1 MANNINQSSYQEDE
15 IDLLE
20 IIKVLIESKKLII
33 LTTLIFTIVS
43 IVYSLSQKPEF
54 KSSSLFEIGYYEM
67 PDGTQQLIDEPK
79 VIINDLKLNLIIKN
93 PDNEFNQAVSMLPIQ
108 NKLIQ
113 FETTSFS
120 SETNE
125 KLLNKFSSYIDN
137 HHASFMK
144 SYTDNNRNDLHNQI
158 DLIELE
164 RLNIESEFELE
175 RLNIESEFELELLN
189 IESEFELELLNIE
202 SEFELER
209 LNITNE
215 ISKKSANILFIDKR
229 ISRLSKIIADNKNIL
244 FLLQNDPQL
253 FIERATISPNLN
265 VLTDELI
272 NNVTHLVDQKN
283 TLLQDIDNLNNQ
295 LEFEN
300 NSTQSNKLLDL
311 KLKQEAFNKLKFEN
325 NSTQSNKL
333 LDLKLKQE
341 ALEIELE
348 SVDNQK
354 IINSGVIGDIKT
366 TTIKPKY
373 LLIITLGIILGFITS
388 IFLVFIN
395 NFIKSNRE
403 SEA

>member
-1 MANNINQSSYQEDE
+1 MAQNLTQPSPYEDE
-15 IDLLE
+15 IDLRE
-20 IIKVLIESKKLII
+20 IFKILIESKKLII
-33 LTTLIFTIVS
+33 LTTLIFTMVS
-43 IVYSLSQKPEF
+43 IVYSLSQKSEF
-54 KSSSLFEIGYYEM
+54 TSSSLFEIGYFEM
-67 PDGTQQLIDEPK
+67 SDGAHQLIEK
-79 VIINDLKLNLIIKN
+79 TEVLINDLKLNLIIKK
-93 PDNEFNQAVSMLPIQ
+93 PDNEFNQAVSIRPIQ
-108 NKLIQ
+108 SALIQ

-125 KLLNKFSSYIDN
+125 KLLNKFFSYIDN
-137 HHASFMK
+137 RHASFMK

-158 DLIELE
+158 DLIE
-164 RLNIESEFELE
+164 
-175 RLNIESEFELELLN
+175 
-189 IESEFELELLNIE
+189 

-215 ISKKSANILFIDKR
+215 KSANILFIDER

-265 VLTDELI
+265 VLTNMLI
-272 NNVTHLVDQKN
+272 NDVTQLVNQKN
-283 TLLQDIDNLNNQ
+283 TLLLDIDNLNSQ

-300 NSTQSNKLLDL
+300 NSTK
-311 KLKQEAFNKLKFEN
+311 
-325 NSTQSNKL
+325 SNKL

-348 SVDNQK
+348 SVNNQK
-354 IINSGVIGDIKT
+354 IINGGVIGDIKI

-373 LLIITLGIILGFITS
+373 LLIITLGIVLGFISS
-388 IFLVFIN
+388 IFLVFIR
-395 NFIKSNRE
+395 NFIKSLRE

>member
-120 SETNE
+120 CETNE

-164 RLNIESEFELE
+164 RLNI
-175 RLNIESEFELELLN
+175 
-189 IESEFELELLNIE
+189 
-202 SEFELER
+202 
-209 LNITNE
+209 TNE
-215 ISKKSANILFIDKR
+215 KSANILFIDER

-311 KLKQEAFNKLKFEN
+311 KLKQEA
-325 NSTQSNKL
+325 
-333 LDLKLKQE
+333 
-341 ALEIELE
+341 LEIELE

-395 NFIKSNRE
+395 NFIKSYKE
-403 SEA
+403 H

>member
-164 RLNIESEFELE
+164 RLNI
-175 RLNIESEFELELLN
+175 
-189 IESEFELELLNIE
+189 
-202 SEFELER
+202 
-209 LNITNE
+209 TNE
-215 ISKKSANILFIDKR
+215 KSANILFIDER

-265 VLTDELI
+265 VKTDELI
-272 NNVTHLVDQKN
+272 YIVTHLVDQKN

-295 LEFEN
+295 LE
-300 NSTQSNKLLDL
+300 
-311 KLKQEAFNKLKFEN
+311 FEN

-366 TTIKPKY
+366 TTTKPKY

>member
-93 PDNEFNQAVSMLPIQ
+93 PDNEFNQAVSIRPIQ
-108 NKLIQ
+108 SALIQ

-164 RLNIESEFELE
+164 RLNI
-175 RLNIESEFELELLN
+175 
-189 IESEFELELLNIE
+189 
-202 SEFELER
+202 
-209 LNITNE
+209 TNE
-215 ISKKSANILFIDKR
+215 KSANILFIDER

-265 VLTDELI
+265 VKTDELI
-272 NNVTHLVDQKN
+272 YIVTHLVDQKN

-295 LEFEN
+295 LE
-300 NSTQSNKLLDL
+300 
-311 KLKQEAFNKLKFEN
+311 FEN

>member
-15 IDLLE
+15 IDLRE
-20 IIKVLIESKKLII
+20 ILKVLIESRKLII

-67 PDGTQQLIDEPK
+67 PDGTHQLIEK
-79 VIINDLKLNLIIKN
+79 TEVLINDLKLNLIIKK
-93 PDNEFNQAVSMLPIQ
+93 PDNEFNQAVSIRPIQ
-108 NKLIQ
+108 SALIQ

-125 KLLNKFSSYIDN
+125 KLLNKFFSYIDN
-137 HHASFMK
+137 RHASFMK

-158 DLIELE
+158 DLIE
-164 RLNIESEFELE
+164 
-175 RLNIESEFELELLN
+175 
-189 IESEFELELLNIE
+189 

-209 LNITNE
+209 LNITND
-215 ISKKSANILFIDKR
+215 ISKKSAYLPLLDQK
-229 ISRLSKIIADNKNIL
+229 ISQLRKIIADNNNIL

-253 FIERATISPNLN
+253 FIERASISPKLN
-265 VLTDELI
+265 VLTDDLI
-272 NNVTHLVDQKN
+272 NRVTQLVNEKN
-283 TLLQDIDNLNNQ
+283 TSLQGIDKLNNQ

-300 NSTQSNKLLDL
+300 NSTK
-311 KLKQEAFNKLKFEN
+311 
-325 NSTQSNKL
+325 SNKL

-348 SVDNQK
+348 SVNNQK
-354 IINSGVIGDIKT
+354 IINGGVIGDIKI

-373 LLIITLGIILGFITS
+373 LLIITLGIVLGFISS
-388 IFLVFIN
+388 IFLVFIRS
-395 NFIKSNRE
+395 FIKGYRE
-403 SEA
+403 SEE

>member
-164 RLNIESEFELE
+164 RLNI
-175 RLNIESEFELELLN
+175 
-189 IESEFELELLNIE
+189 
-202 SEFELER
+202 
-209 LNITNE
+209 TNE
-215 ISKKSANILFIDKR
+215 KSANILFIDER

-265 VLTDELI
+265 VKTDELI
-272 NNVTHLVDQKN
+272 YIVTQLVDQKN

-295 LEFEN
+295 LE
-300 NSTQSNKLLDL
+300 
-311 KLKQEAFNKLKFEN
+311 FEN

>member
-164 RLNIESEFELE
+164 RLNI
-175 RLNIESEFELELLN
+175 
-189 IESEFELELLNIE
+189 
-202 SEFELER
+202 
-209 LNITNE
+209 TNE
-215 ISKKSANILFIDKR
+215 KSANILFIDER

-311 KLKQEAFNKLKFEN
+311 KLKQEA
-325 NSTQSNKL
+325 
-333 LDLKLKQE
+333 
-341 ALEIELE
+341 LEIELE

>member
-33 LTTLIFTIVS
+33 LTTLIFTVVS

-164 RLNIESEFELE
+164 RLNI
-175 RLNIESEFELELLN
+175 
-189 IESEFELELLNIE
+189 
-202 SEFELER
+202 
-209 LNITNE
+209 TNE
-215 ISKKSANILFIDKR
+215 KSANILFIDER

-265 VLTDELI
+265 VKTDELI
-272 NNVTHLVDQKN
+272 YIVTHLVDQKN

-295 LEFEN
+295 LE
-300 NSTQSNKLLDL
+300 
-311 KLKQEAFNKLKFEN
+311 FEN

>member
-15 IDLLE
+15 IDIRE

-54 KSSSLFEIGYYEM
+54 ISSSFFEIGSYEM
-67 PDGTQQLIDEPK
+67 PDGTQQLINEPE
-79 VIINDLKLNLIIKN
+79 VLINDLKLNIIIKN

-164 RLNIESEFELE
+164 RLNI
-175 RLNIESEFELELLN
+175 
-189 IESEFELELLNIE
+189 
-202 SEFELER
+202 
-209 LNITNE
+209 TNE
-215 ISKKSANILFIDKR
+215 KSANILFIDER

-265 VLTDELI
+265 VKTDELI
-272 NNVTHLVDQKN
+272 YIVTHLVDQKN

-295 LEFEN
+295 LE
-300 NSTQSNKLLDL
+300 
-311 KLKQEAFNKLKFEN
+311 FEN

>member
-1 MANNINQSSYQEDE
+1 MAQNLTQPSPYEDE
-15 IDLLE
+15 IDLRE
-20 IIKVLIESKKLII
+20 IFKILIESKKLII
-33 LTTLIFTIVS
+33 LTTLIFTMVS
-43 IVYSLSQKPEF
+43 IVYSLSQKSEF
-54 KSSSLFEIGYYEM
+54 TSSSLFEIGYFEM
-67 PDGTQQLIDEPK
+67 SDGAHQLIEK
-79 VIINDLKLNLIIKN
+79 TEVLINDLKLNLIIKK
-93 PDNEFNQAVSMLPIQ
+93 PDNEFNQAVSIRPIQ
-108 NKLIQ
+108 SALIQ

-164 RLNIESEFELE
+164 RLNI
-175 RLNIESEFELELLN
+175 
-189 IESEFELELLNIE
+189 
-202 SEFELER
+202 
-209 LNITNE
+209 TNE
-215 ISKKSANILFIDKR
+215 KSANILFIDER

-265 VLTDELI
+265 VKTDELI
-272 NNVTHLVDQKN
+272 YIVTHLVDQKN

-295 LEFEN
+295 LE
-300 NSTQSNKLLDL
+300 
-311 KLKQEAFNKLKFEN
+311 FEN

-388 IFLVFIN
+388 ILLVFIN
-395 NFIKSNRE
+395 NFIKRYQKSK
-403 SEA
+403 A

>member
-93 PDNEFNQAVSMLPIQ
+93 PDNEFNQAVSIRPIQ
-108 NKLIQ
+108 SALIQ

-164 RLNIESEFELE
+164 RLNI
-175 RLNIESEFELELLN
+175 
-189 IESEFELELLNIE
+189 
-202 SEFELER
+202 
-209 LNITNE
+209 TNE
-215 ISKKSANILFIDKR
+215 KSANILFIDER

-311 KLKQEAFNKLKFEN
+311 KLKQEA
-325 NSTQSNKL
+325 
-333 LDLKLKQE
+333 
-341 ALEIELE
+341 LEIELE

>member
-1 MANNINQSSYQEDE
+1 
-15 IDLLE
+15 
-20 IIKVLIESKKLII
+20 
-33 LTTLIFTIVS
+33 
-43 IVYSLSQKPEF
+43 
-54 KSSSLFEIGYYEM
+54 M

-164 RLNIESEFELE
+164 RLNI
-175 RLNIESEFELELLN
+175 
-189 IESEFELELLNIE
+189 
-202 SEFELER
+202 
-209 LNITNE
+209 TNE
-215 ISKKSANILFIDKR
+215 KSANILFIDER

-265 VLTDELI
+265 VKTDELI
-272 NNVTHLVDQKN
+272 YIVTHLVDQKN

-295 LEFEN
+295 LE
-300 NSTQSNKLLDL
+300 
-311 KLKQEAFNKLKFEN
+311 FEN

>member
-164 RLNIESEFELE
+164 RLNI
-175 RLNIESEFELELLN
+175 
-189 IESEFELELLNIE
+189 
-202 SEFELER
+202 
-209 LNITNE
+209 TNE
-215 ISKKSANILFIDKR
+215 KSANILFIDER

-265 VLTDELI
+265 VKTDELI
-272 NNVTHLVDQKN
+272 YIVTHLVDQKN

-295 LEFEN
+295 LE
-300 NSTQSNKLLDL
+300 
-311 KLKQEAFNKLKFEN
+311 FEN